1 MEQINKQQDNNKYKN
16 NKYKIDNNNYIDKL
30 NFYLN
35 NKNTNK
41 YQIIIE
47 ITNLNIL
54 LIIK

>member
-16 NKYKIDNNNYIDKL
+16 NKDKIDNNNYIDKL

-41 YQIIIE
+41 SQIIIK
-47 ITNLNIL
+47 ITNLNML